1 MLNVLNVVDFAC
13 QLPCAI
19 AFIRES
25 QNAEE
30 NVVTKKNA
38 SLMEVAEMQAHETGS
53 ALEYLHDLRC

>member
-30 NVVTKKNA
+30 NVVTKKHA